1 MTRPVLPRTSS
12 RGSGFFFCG
21 IRLLPVVT
29 ASDSPR
35 NPNSSLVRM
44 TRFLGEPA
52 QVDHD
57 AGARVQEA
65 GHEVA
70 VGGGVEAVGDHPRE
84 PEAPGEGGGVDV
96 VARPGDGPRAEG
108 QRVGLVARDLEAPV
122 GAAQGGGVGE
132 EVVGREDG
140 LGPPQVRVRRHER
153 PARRLRPVRE
163 GVDEGHHL
171 VLDDGD
177 APAQVEAQVEG
188 HLLVPRPAG
197 VQPLPG
203 VADAL
208 DQLALDEG
216 MYVLVRPVD
225 ERGVAAAPV
234 ADRDEGVPDR
244 GRVPGRQHAGAGE
257 GLRPREAPGDV
268 IVEQPPVERE
278 RRLEREDLLVGGA
291 VEPAGPQV
299 RHVVRKP
306 SRSLRL
312 NGAGSRRVDSA
323 PSGTMGD
330 DWRSGDRRGLRRG
343 GLGGLRLGRLGP
355 GRRELD
361 RQPPRCG

>member
-1 MTRPVLPRTSS
+1 M
-12 RGSGFFFCG
+12 
-21 IRLLPVVT
+21 
-29 ASDSPR
+29 
-35 NPNSSLVRM
+35 
-44 TRFLGEPA
+44 
-52 QVDHD
+52 DHYP
-57 AGARVQEA
+57 GARMQEA

-84 PEAPGEGGGVDV
+84 PEAAGEGGGVDV
-96 VARPGDGPRAEG
+96 VARTGDGPRAEG
-108 QRVGLVARDLEAPV
+108 ERVGLVARDLEPAM

-132 EVVGREDG
+132 EVVGHEDG

-153 PARRLRPVRE
+153 PARRLRPARE

-177 APAQVEAQVEG
+177 APAQVEAEVER

-216 MYVLVRPVD
+216 MDVLVRPVD

-234 ADRDEGVPDR
+234 ADLDEGVPDC

-268 IVEQPPVERE
+268 ILEQPPVERE

-299 RHVVRKP
+299 SHAMRKP
-306 SRSLRL
+306 S
-312 NGAGSRRVDSA
+312 GSMHRNVVDSLKV
-323 PSGTMGD
+323 G
-330 DWRSGDRRGLRRG
+330 
-343 GLGGLRLGRLGP
+343 
-355 GRRELD
+355 
-361 RQPPRCG
+361 